1 MIAGKHLMIDLLVAL
16 KHLPYL
22 PYILGKE
29 NLFQKNSELNPKSY
43 NKMADVFI
51 SAKDALIGLSNKYN
65 PNNINLDQN
74 INVYFLNGIC
84 TDKSVWQI
92 NAKHI
97 EDIFNFK
104 VQPLHNKT
112 RGIVLDL
119 VECIFG
125 REFDL
130 LNYDTFCLYYTIL
143 KSLKLGKKTIVF
155 AHSQGGI
162 IIAQIVKQLI
172 KQKIDISLLEV
183 YTFASAS
190 EDMPIGNYYCEHFA
204 NTKDYVAR
212 IGVLEYHNNFYGE
225 TFIGNNAGHL
235 FNIHYLNN
243 YSKRQYKN
251 INKSRLLSYEKKD

>member
-1 MIAGKHLMIDLLVAL
+1 MIFEKNVMLDLLVAI

-22 PYILGKE
+22 PYVLGKE
-29 NLFQKNSELNPKSY
+29 NIFQKNSELNPKSY
-43 NKMADVFI
+43 DKISHAFI
-51 SAKDALIGLSNKYN
+51 SAKDALIGLSSKYN
-65 PNNINLDQN
+65 PNITQNSN
-74 INVYFLNGIC
+74 INVFFLNGIC
-84 TDKSVWQI
+84 TDKSVWQL

-97 EDIFNFK
+97 EDIFDFK
-104 VQPLHNKT
+104 VYPLHNKT
-112 RGIVLDL
+112 KGIVFDL

-130 LNYDTFCLYYTIL
+130 LNYETFCLYYTIL
-143 KSLKLGKKTIVF
+143 KSVKTKEKTIVF

-172 KQKIDISLLEV
+172 KQNVNISTLEI

-190 EDMPIGNYYCEHFA
+190 DEMPIGDYYCEHFA

-212 IGVLEYHNNFYGE
+212 IGVLEYHKNFYGNL
-225 TFIGNNAGHL
+225 FIGNNAGHL

-243 YSKRQYKN
+243 YRKRMYYN
-251 INKSRLLSYEKKD
+251 INESRLISYEKKD